1 MSESPE
7 EARARRAAAVARIR
21 DETGIDAAMIE
32 RLVDEFYRRVRAD
45 AVLGPLFESRIV
57 DWPKHLAQMY
67 RFWGSVLLYTAQYT
81 GSPMARHRALPIDA
95 SHFDHWL
102 ELFERTA
109 REVTPPK
116 AAALF
121 AARARRMAQS
131 LALGVEEARSG
142 ESPPGTSP
150 GA

>member
-45 AVLGPLFESRIV
+45 AVLGPLFEARIT
-57 DWPKHLAQMY
+57 DWPAHLAQMY

-81 GSPMARHRALPIDA
+81 GSPMTRHRVLPIDA
-95 SHFDHWL
+95 SHFAHWL

-109 REVTPPK
+109 LEVTPPK

-121 AARARRMAQS
+121 ASRARRMAQS

-142 ESPPGTSP
+142 ATP

>member
-57 DWPKHLAQMY
+57 DWP
-67 RFWGSVLLYTAQYT
+67 
-81 GSPMARHRALPIDA
+81 
-95 SHFDHWL
+95 
-102 ELFERTA
+102 
-109 REVTPPK
+109 
-116 AAALF
+116 
-121 AARARRMAQS
+121 
-131 LALGVEEARSG
+131 
-142 ESPPGTSP
+142 
-150 GA
+150 